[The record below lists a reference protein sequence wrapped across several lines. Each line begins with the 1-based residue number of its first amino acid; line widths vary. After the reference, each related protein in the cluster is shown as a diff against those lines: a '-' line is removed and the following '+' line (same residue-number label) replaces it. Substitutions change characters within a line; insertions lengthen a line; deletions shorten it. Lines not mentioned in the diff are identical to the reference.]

1 MRVRIP
7 IAPQQVDLSDF
18 RVFLSYK
25 FEDAEWAHAI
35 DRNLSRWGFRVD
47 LVPPTG
53 LPPRS
58 FDAGALEERLTDL
71 VNEADAVCILVS
83 SRSVRSDWVRHECR
97 IAAQRIGRVIL
108 VIRSNEFAD
117 PGVLVDQIALRSS
130 DFPNLRR
137 LKHTSVAGED
147 DCRELAL
154 QIVNDP
160 DENWF
165 DGTGSDDDDGPW
177 LRERNLK
184 RESRMRRQARIWVG
198 SDSRYRDEDVREVL
212 PFFWDEI
219 GVPFGETTGAFRWY
233 VTARGRLDLEAQLL
247 RNEIDV
253 FASSYPVADAGRLGV
268 SNDAL
273 MGVLVIV
280 ESRPDRLPLSSLLP
294 TEDRTVIRTFPWELR
309 RERRVE
315 VENALE
321 TDPLDAG
328 RWAERSFILLMTGR
342 VDEALASAETAIRCN
357 PKSTPGWAAKCAV
370 LSHRGEHSEALD
382 CIDRAIRLDPNK
394 MDLWNV
400 KGTLLMEMGELEQAD
415 RCFDEALARS
425 NGEDDGRA

>member
-7 IAPQQVDLSDF
+7 IAPQQVDISDF
-18 RVFLSYK
+18 RVFISYK
-25 FEDAEWAHAI
+25 FDDAEWADSIH
-35 DRNLSRWGFRVD
+35 RNLSRWGFRVD

-53 LPPRS
+53 LPARS
-58 FDAGALEERLTDL
+58 FDAGGLEERLTDL

-83 SRSVRSDWVRHECR
+83 SKSVRSDWVRYECK

-108 VIRSNEFAD
+108 LIRSNECAE
-117 PGVLVDQIALRSS
+117 PGLLVDQIALRSS

-137 LKHTSVAGED
+137 LKHTTVANDG
-147 DCRELAL
+147 DCRELAH

-165 DGTGSDDDDGPW
+165 DGNESHIPSTA
-177 LRERNLK
+177 ERNLK

-219 GVPFGETTGAFRWY
+219 RVPVGETTDAFRWH
-233 VTARGRLDLEAQLL
+233 VTARGRLDLDAQVR
-247 RNEIDV
+247 RNEVDV
-253 FASSYPVADAGRLGV
+253 FGSSYPVIDSDRLGV
-268 SNDAL
+268 DKDAL

-280 ESRPDRLPLSSLLP
+280 ESRPDRLPLSGLLP
-294 TEDRTVIRTFPWELR
+294 TEQRTVIGTFPWELR

-321 TDPLDAG
+321 IDPLNADK
-328 RWAERSFILLMTGR
+328 WAERAFILLMTNR
-342 VDEALASAETAIRCN
+342 VDEALVSAEASIRCN
-357 PKSTPGWAAKCAV
+357 PKSAPGWAAKCAV
-370 LSHRGEHSEALD
+370 LSHRGEHGEALD
-382 CIDRAIRLDPNK
+382 CVDRAMSLDPNK
-394 MDLWNV
+394 TDLWNV
-400 KGTLLMEMGELEQAD
+400 KGTILIEMGELEQAD
-415 RCFDEALARS
+415 RCFDEALTRFQR
-425 NGEDDGRA
+425 EDHRHA